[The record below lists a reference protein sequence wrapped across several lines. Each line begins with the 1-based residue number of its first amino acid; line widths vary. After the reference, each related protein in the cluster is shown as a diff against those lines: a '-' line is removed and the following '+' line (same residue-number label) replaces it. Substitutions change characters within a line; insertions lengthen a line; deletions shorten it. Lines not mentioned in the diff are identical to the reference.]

1 MAIAITTT
9 VSWGSNYAFASWFPL
24 LSDGPLSRVILYAI
38 MGISCLAAFGFTYRF
53 VPETMDRTLEE
64 CVAMVLEAQHTPVVG
79 GQPYDEGD
87 DEVEGEEDAEEIMG
101 QEYYQQN

>member
-79 GQPYDEGD
+79 GPTFEGEGD
-87 DEVEGEEDAEEIMG
+87 DEIEEEGEEEG
-101 QEYYQQN
+101 QQYYP